1 MVRLSRLGV
10 IYAMLALFAAA
21 LIGQAARVQLVQGPD
36 WANRARQQQ
45 FRTAPVLAR
54 RGNIFDA
61 SGNILVE
68 SRELLRLGV
77 APGEVRDPALLRR
90 ALQDAGFESSWARA
104 ATDTKRKW
112 VQLPGLHVPSEIAM
126 LASLKGVHA
135 EPLSRREYA
144 STAGVSR
151 IVGSVGPDGRAI
163 SGLELALDSILA
175 GDSSRAP
182 VARDVRGRRLDSP
195 GDWAK
200 APRPGSNVTLTINR
214 DLQEICERAL
224 ARATDSL
231 EAAGGDIV
239 VMNPNTGEVLAMAS
253 RRSGQKSLSNT
264 AVTEPF
270 EPGSTLKPFIAAAL
284 LDLKLARTDEII
296 DTYGGEM
303 ELNGRKITD
312 SHRSK
317 SMSLADVI
325 RYSSNI
331 GIVQFGSRLTPREE
345 YETLRDIGLGAPTG
359 VPLPGE
365 SDGILRHPRK
375 WSSQSAASM
384 AMGYEISVT
393 PLQLVAAYASLANGG
408 ELLQPHI
415 VKEIRAADGDLL
427 YKAERRV
434 LRRVYTASTAN
445 QVRDLL
451 KSVVDSGTGVK
462 ADLAMFQMAG
472 KSGTARRTE
481 QGKGYVE
488 GNYTASFVGLFPAD
502 RPQYVVL
509 VKLDSPRRA
518 FYGGEIAAPV
528 SAVVLRAALAARD
541 AALDRGDL
549 ASVER
554 DVPLPAAAESAKSA
568 EAMADPARQSG
579 PAKAIVIAEQGSAEY
594 QRQNSEPTPRPASTI
609 ALPFTR
615 RRVLPDRSPR
625 VVPDVRGLPLRAA
638 VRALHAAGFRVT
650 LARPQSGPTVPA
662 AGSLLAAGTVVK
674 LQHTP

>member
-1 MVRLSRLGV
+1 MVRLSRISV
-10 IYAMLALFAAA
+10 IHVMLALFAMA
-21 LIGQAARVQLVQGPD
+21 LIGQAAKVQLVQGTEWSD
-36 WANRARQQQ
+36 RARQQQ
-45 FRTAPVLAR
+45 FRTTPVLAR

-77 APGEVRDPALLRR
+77 APGEVRDPALLSR
-90 ALQDAGFESSWARA
+90 AIRDAGFEAEWAA
-104 ATDTKRKW
+104 AAIDRKRKW
-112 VQLPGLHVPSEIAM
+112 VQLPGLHVPSEIGL

-144 STAGVSR
+144 STAGVGR

-163 SGLELALDSILA
+163 SGLELALDSILS
-175 GDSSRAP
+175 GDSSRAS

-195 GDWAK
+195 GDWARV
-200 APRPGSNVTLTINR
+200 PRPGSNVTLTINR

-270 EPGSTLKPFIAAAL
+270 EPGSTLKPFFAAAL
-284 LDLKLARTDEII
+284 LQLKRARTDEMI
-296 DTYGGEM
+296 DTHGGEM

-312 SHRSK
+312 LHRSK
-317 SMSLADVI
+317 LLSLADVI

-331 GIVQFGSRLTPREE
+331 GIVQFASRLSPREE

-384 AMGYEISVT
+384 AMGYEVSVT

-408 ELLQPHI
+408 ELVQPHI
-415 VKEIRAADGDLL
+415 VKEIRGADGDLL

-434 LRRVYTASTAN
+434 LRRVYSRETAN

-481 QGKGYVE
+481 QGKGYVL

-554 DVPLPAAAESAKSA
+554 EVPLPAAAESAKSA
-568 EAMADPARQSG
+568 EGMAEFARQPIPVRG
-579 PAKAIVIAEQGSAEY
+579 TVVAEQVAADD
-594 QRQNSEPTPRPASTI
+594 QPRNSEPTPEPARTI
-609 ALPFTR
+609 ALPFTPAR
-615 RRVLPDRSPR
+615 PLADRSLR
-625 VVPDVRGLPLRAA
+625 AVPDVRGLPVRAA
-638 VRALHAAGFRVT
+638 VRALHNAGFRVT
-650 LARPQSGPTVPA
+650 LAHPQSEPTVPR
-662 AGSLLAAGTVVK
+662 AGSLLPAGTVVK